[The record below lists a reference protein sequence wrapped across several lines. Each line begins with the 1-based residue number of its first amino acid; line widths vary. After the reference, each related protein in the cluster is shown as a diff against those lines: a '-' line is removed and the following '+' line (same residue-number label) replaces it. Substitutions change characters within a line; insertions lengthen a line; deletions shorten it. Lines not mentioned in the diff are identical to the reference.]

1 MSTFVVTRKSDGQEV
16 TRYAAMQ
23 PVEQLNDLVV
33 PFADFDHVE
42 FVEGVQPQPINPAN
56 WRIWV
61 GSFFDRFG
69 AHKIAI
75 LADPDPVV
83 QAIVK
88 DATVR
93 RYIDLIER
101 RGELGQAIALLQSK
115 GHAVDATAIL
125 DLEPTASEVWNG

>member
-1 MSTFVVTRKSDGQEV
+1 MIYVVTNKATGAEI
-16 TRYAAMQ
+16 TRYASTA
-23 PVEQLNDLVV
+23 PVEQIDDMAL
-33 PFADFDHVE
+33 PFAEFDHTE
-42 FVEGVQPQPINPAN
+42 YIEGVAPTTLNPAQ

-69 AHKIAI
+69 AYKIPI
-75 LADPDPVV
+75 LADVDPVV

-101 RGELGQAIALLQSK
+101 RTELEQAIMLLQSK
-115 GHAVDATAIL
+115 GHAVDAAVIL

>member
-1 MSTFVVTRKSDGQEV
+1 MIYIVKNKATGAEI
-16 TRYAAMQ
+16 TRYAAAA
-23 PVEQLNDLVV
+23 PVEQIDDLAV
-33 PFADFDHVE
+33 PFAEFDHTE
-42 FVEGVQPQPINPAN
+42 FVVGAEPVTLDPAR

-69 AHKIAI
+69 SHKIPI
-75 LADPDPVV
+75 LADADLVV

-101 RGELGQAIALLQSK
+101 RTELEQAIALLQSK
-115 GHAVDATAIL
+115 GHAVDAAVIL
-125 DLEPTASEVWNG
+125 DLEPTESEVWNG